1 VIRGVHILA
10 LTAVL
15 LAAAS
20 VRVTEVYATRYQSLP
35 VLDWLESR
43 PPLAESASLP
53 AATDLARGLADS
65 MPLLTIRD
73 DARPEL
79 SIFGPPAV
87 VQRTVGG
94 VRDSARIVLGS
105 PGTFQPG
112 QLPVQTR
119 LDVLVFNRAIR
130 AAGWSELMARE
141 MDIRDPENGLPQ
153 ARLTGPDDADS
164 VWVVRPVGG
173 GIATV
178 VGHRGPV
185 GFVLQVTVLGAI
197 PGPSPADP
205 VRIAELSA
213 RAEVIARQA
222 ATDWAA
228 WLERNS
234 TIRA

>member
-1 VIRGVHILA
+1 MIRGVHILA
-10 LTAVL
+10 LVAIL

-20 VRVTEVYATRYQSLP
+20 VRATEVYATRYQSLP
-35 VLDWLESR
+35 VLDWVESR
-43 PPLAESASLP
+43 PPLAESANLP
-53 AATDLARGLADS
+53 AATDLARGLAETT
-65 MPLLTIRD
+65 PLLSIRD

-105 PGTFQPG
+105 PGTFQQS
-112 QLPVQTR
+112 QLPVQAR
-119 LDVLVFNRAIR
+119 LDVLVFNRAVR
-130 AAGWSELMARE
+130 AAAWSELMGRE

-153 ARLTGPDDADS
+153 SRLSGPDEADG

-178 VGHRGPV
+178 VGHRGTV

-197 PGPSPADP
+197 PGPSQADP
-205 VRIAELSA
+205 EHIAELSA

-222 ATDWAA
+222 AADWSG
-228 WLERNS
+228 WLAQREANS
-234 TIRA
+234 